1 MLDSTCT
8 SVHPLLSPPLTTPS
22 FSTVS
27 ICLGH
32 EPGTFSAQVQP
43 HHISL
48 LVIPTLYLS
57 GLLAA
62 SPSIFRTYLSQ
73 AQDKPGTL
81 LGTGETEVSE
91 QDKVRAPCSYEPQTR
106 DVLERLTGKASS
118 PSLSLVVL
126 HCIWSDWSP
135 HLTLRSRLGAG
146 RPRGKDQLSPFE
158 CGIVDF
164 LIHPGRSRLSSGLS
178 PGTDDK
184 TEALGGRSETKEPM

>member
-8 SVHPLLSPPLTTPS
+8 SVHPLLSQPLTTPS

-106 DVLERLTGKASS
+106 DMCWKGSLGRQAHPACPSWSSIAFGLTG
-118 PSLSLVVL
+118 P
-126 HCIWSDWSP
+126 
-135 HLTLRSRLGAG
+135 LT
-146 RPRGKDQLSPFE
+146 
-158 CGIVDF
+158 
-164 LIHPGRSRLSSGLS
+164 
-178 PGTDDK
+178 
-184 TEALGGRSETKEPM
+184 